1 MDKNIIK
8 EIEVLNKQIQKE
20 LRKSQKKIDMDK
32 VKEFQHRIIELEN
45 LKRTEPDQ
53 IQNII
58 ETLKTKAETE
68 KQSFDLQPVTN
79 PKFIFKRL
87 AVATICFLF
96 LIFSTFSIT
105 AIAVGGFDKA
115 WVNISAYVKELLNLP
130 SGKYETDE
138 ITLIKGNSSKRFNSI
153 EELLEAEHLQIL
165 YPSKLPNDIKLKKVS
180 LISSDDK
187 IYINFNYDPSIFSI
201 SIVPIEKMINDPSK
215 LQTINNLECY
225 IYQIDENYQAIF
237 YYNDKEYT
245 VVHADY
251 NELIEIIS
259 NLTFSK

>member
-1 MDKNIIK
+1 LAEDIDLGIKTTDLIRYAEKKN
-8 EIEVLNKQIQKE
+8 
-20 LRKSQKKIDMDK
+20 
-32 VKEFQHRIIELEN
+32 
-45 LKRTEPDQ
+45 PDVSD
-53 IQNII
+53 
-58 ETLKTKAETE
+58 EE
-68 KQSFDLQPVTN
+68 KFDW
-79 PKFIFKRL
+79 I
-87 AVATICFLF
+87 
-96 LIFSTFSIT
+96 
-105 AIAVGGFDKA
+105 
-115 WVNISAYVKELLNLP
+115 KELLNLP

-187 IYINFNYDPSIFSI
+187 IYINFNYDPAIFSI
-201 SIVPIEKMINDPSK
+201 SIVPIEKMITDPSK

-245 VVHADY
+245 VVHVDY